1 MSSGSVIC
9 LREMKQV
16 KPHNLT
22 LRIAA
27 CEDHKTIHEVQVIN
41 TEGLEDATLLL
52 FCPQVTHGQM
62 SPVELDPS
70 SQIGTLSLSLSDP
83 HWRYKLR
90 GMVLEEMTQ
99 FLCCSN

>member
-9 LREMKQV
+9 LCEMKQV

-52 FCPQVTHGQM
+52 FCP
-62 SPVELDPS
+62 
-70 SQIGTLSLSLSDP
+70 
-83 HWRYKLR
+83 
-90 GMVLEEMTQ
+90 
-99 FLCCSN
+99 